1 MSLLEII
8 MIGIGLSM
16 DCFAVAV
23 SLATTRHLYGR
34 YILKTALFF
43 GFFQGTMPVIGYFL
57 GGVLK
62 PIIENVDHWIALGIL
77 SFIGIRLIAQSYSLE
92 KKGPSVDI
100 RKTSVLLTLSIATSI
115 DALMTG
121 VTFGFVQV
129 NIHLAAM
136 IITAVTFISTII
148 GAKIGEK
155 TTFLPARWAE
165 WIGGLVLISIGI
177 KIFLDHIGAL

>member
-23 SLATTRHLYGR
+23 SLATSRHLYGR

-43 GFFQGTMPVIGYFL
+43 GFFQGTMPVAGYFL
-57 GGVLK
+57 GGVVK
-62 PIIENVDHWIALGIL
+62 PVIESVDHWIALGIL
-77 SFIGIRLIAQSYSLE
+77 SFIGIRLIVHSFSLE
-92 KKGPSVDI
+92 QQGSALDI
-100 RKTSVLLTLSIATSI
+100 RRTSVLLTLSLATSI

-121 VTFGFVQV
+121 ITFGFAQV
-129 NIHLAAM
+129 NIHLAAL
-136 IITAVTFISTII
+136 IITIITFLSTLI
-148 GAKIGEK
+148 GAWIGGK

-165 WIGGLVLISIGI
+165 WIGGLVLISIGM
-177 KIFLDHIGAL
+177 KIFLDHIGVL